1 MCGCVRVCFSVFSAL
16 NFGPLFPQ
24 VKCILGLIIIADY
37 FFFAL
42 VCSFEEI
49 VKTFVFLCVDVVAVA
64 ITASGSFFV
73 NVEFIC

>member
-1 MCGCVRVCFSVFSAL
+1 MAFHMDSMCLLVLCVDLMCVSACVYFSVFSAL

-37 FFFAL
+37 FFFTL

-49 VKTFVFLCVDVVAVA
+49 VKTFVFFMC
-64 ITASGSFFV
+64 
-73 NVEFIC
+73 